1 MSVETTNTQ
10 ATQVLSDRI
19 NRLAESATIAMAKK
33 ARELEAKGHSVIKL
47 NFGEPDFQTPDHIK
61 AAAKQAIDDGYT
73 FYTPVSGYPELRQ
86 AIADKLNRDNQL
98 NWKGE
103 NIVVSTGAK
112 QSLANVLMCL
122 LNPGD
127 EVIVFAPYWVTYSE
141 IIKVA
146 EGTAVV
152 VDGSFENNFK
162 VTPEQLEAAITPK
175 TKAIL
180 YSSPSNP
187 TGSVYTKE
195 ELRALADV
203 LARHED
209 VFVVA
214 DEIYEYVTFQD
225 EYHSMGAF
233 ADMHD
238 RVVTVNGFSKGFAMT
253 GWRVGYLAAPVW
265 LAKACDKLQGQFTSA
280 TCSIA
285 QKAAHA
291 AITGDMASTQEMAKA
306 YLRRRDLV
314 LELMK
319 EIEGFKTYLPEGA
332 FYIFPDVSH
341 YYGKSD
347 GTTTIENSVDLCMY
361 ILNEAHVSLVPGVA
375 FGADN
380 CLRFSFA
387 ASDEDLKTAIGRIKT
402 VLERLK

>member
-112 QSLANVLMCL
+112 QSLANALMCL

>member
-1 MSVETTNTQ
+1 MSVETKNLQTN
-10 ATQVLSDRI
+10 QVLSDRI

-33 ARELEAKGHSVIKL
+33 ARELEAKGHAVIKL

-61 AAAKQAIDDGYT
+61 AAAKEAIDEGFT
-73 FYTPVSGYPELRQ
+73 FYTPVSGYPQLRQ
-86 AIADKLNRDNQL
+86 AIADKLKRDNDL
-98 NWKGE
+98 KWEAE

-127 EVIVFAPYWVTYSE
+127 EVVVFAPYWVTYRE

-146 EGTAVV
+146 EGEPVV
-152 VDGSFENNFK
+152 VSGSLENNFK

-175 TKAIL
+175 TRAIL

-187 TGSVYTKE
+187 TGAVYSKE
-195 ELRALADV
+195 ELRAFADV
-203 LARHED
+203 LKRHED

-214 DEIYEYVTFQD
+214 DEIYEYVIYQD
-225 EYHSMGAF
+225 EYTSMGAF
-233 ADMHD
+233 EDMHD
-238 RVVTVNGFSKGFAMT
+238 RVATVNGFSKGFAMT
-253 GWRVGYLAAPVW
+253 GWRVGYIAAPTW
-265 LAKACDKLQGQFTSA
+265 LAKACDKLQGQFTSG

-285 QKAAHA
+285 QKAAYA
-291 AITGDMASTQEMAKA
+291 AITGDMAPTHEMAAA

-314 LELMK
+314 LDLMK
-319 EIEGFKTYLPEGA
+319 DIEGFKTYLPDGA
-332 FYIFPDVSH
+332 FYIFPDVSY
-341 YYGKSD
+341 YYGKSN
-347 GTTTIENSVDLCMY
+347 GENTIENSTDLCMY
-361 ILNEAHVSLVPGVA
+361 ILNEAYVSLVPGVA

-387 ASDEDLKTAIGRIKT
+387 ASDEDLKTAIGRVKT
-402 VLERLK
+402 VLGKLK

>member
-1 MSVETTNTQ
+1 MSVETKNPQ
-10 ATQVLSDRI
+10 ATQVLSERI

-33 ARELEAKGHSVIKL
+33 ARELEAKGQAVIKL

-61 AAAKQAIDDGYT
+61 AAAKQAIDDGFT
-73 FYTPVSGYPELRQ
+73 FYTPVSGYPQLRQ
-86 AIADKLNRDNQL
+86 AIADKLKRDNGL
-98 NWKGE
+98 KWEAE

-127 EVIVFAPYWVTYSE
+127 EVVVFTPYWVTYRE

-146 EGTAVV
+146 EGKPVMV
-152 VDGSFENNFK
+152 SGSLENNFK
-162 VTPEQLEAAITPK
+162 VTPEQLKAAITPK

-187 TGSVYTKE
+187 TGSVYSKD

-203 LARHED
+203 LKAHED
-209 VFVVA
+209 VFVIA
-214 DEIYEYVTFQD
+214 DEIYEYVIFQD
-225 EYHSMGAF
+225 EYVSMGAF
-233 ADMHD
+233 EDMHD

-253 GWRVGYLAAPVW
+253 GWRVGYLAAPTW
-265 LAKACDKLQGQFTSA
+265 LASACDKLQGQFTSG

-285 QKAAHA
+285 QKAAYA
-291 AITGDMASTQEMAKA
+291 AITGDLAPSHDMAKA

-314 LELMK
+314 LDLMK
-319 EIEGFKTYLPEGA
+319 DIKGFKTYLPDGA
-332 FYIFPDVSH
+332 FYIFPDVSY

-347 GTTTIENSVDLCMY
+347 GENTINNSIDLCMY
-361 ILNEAHVSLVPGVA
+361 ILNNAHVSLVPGEA

-387 ASDEDLKTAIGRIKT
+387 ASDEDLKTAMQRIKT
-402 VLERLK
+402 VLEKLN